1 MERMIVLLE
10 RTKYGSLSRGT
21 KSRADY
27 LATVAECMSYKVQYA
42 VSLSVFDGSWLIVLS
57 RVTKLETLS
66 TIYTPENIAALENYS
81 AHLRETLSQLEET
94 RDIANQTLEEYDQVG
109 ASGNN
114 RRGKTG
120 PMADIA
126 RRYGDL
132 AQEVD
137 AVQRE
142 IKKLKL

>member
-1 MERMIVLLE
+1 MFP
-10 RTKYGSLSRGT
+10 
-21 KSRADY
+21 Y
-27 LATVAECMSYKVQYA
+27 LYRCYEWKLANCLV
-42 VSLSVFDGSWLIVLS
+42 
-57 RVTKLETLS
+57 RVTKLEILS
-66 TIYTPENIAALENYS
+66 TIYTPEIVAALENYS
-81 AHLRETLSQLEET
+81 AHLRETLAQLEET
-94 RDIANQTLEEYDQVG
+94 LTIANQTLEEYDQVG
-109 ASGNN
+109 TSGNN

-142 IKKLKL
+142 IKKLRI

>member
-1 MERMIVLLE
+1 MFPI
-10 RTKYGSLSRGT
+10 Y
-21 KSRADY
+21 
-27 LATVAECMSYKVQYA
+27 SYCCYEGK
-42 VSLSVFDGSWLIVLS
+42 LINHPS

-81 AHLRETLSQLEET
+81 AHLRETLTQLEET
-94 RDIANQTLEEYDQVG
+94 RNIANQTLEEYDQVG
-109 ASGNN
+109 TSKDN
-114 RRGKTG
+114 RKGKTG

-132 AQEVD
+132 VQEVD

-142 IKKLKL
+142 IKKLRI